1 MFIERLILNYN
12 YLTLVLN
19 KTQIELV
26 INPPRYI
33 SLHNIFLQSL
43 YSLSQDMPKV
53 PKFSLVI
60 KHHISIWRNK
70 LVDGSLNFNRRWQ
83 NSSVIKVHH
92 NVKPCDTSAVVVLIK
107 FRLLLSFLFPLLW
120 LLFFYDRIPI
130 LGKQAK
136 CVFHFPHKKKKKLFY
151 VTQFQSLTSKA
162 ESIFDDAMISII
174 YN

>member
-1 MFIERLILNYN
+1 M
-12 YLTLVLN
+12 
-19 KTQIELV
+19 
-26 INPPRYI
+26 INSPRYI
-33 SLHNIFLQSL
+33 SLHNIFLQCL
-43 YSLSQDMPKV
+43 YSLLHDMPKV

-70 LVDGSLNFNRRWQ
+70 LVGGPLNFNRRWQ

-92 NVKPCDTSAVVVLIK
+92 NVKPCVAVVLIN

-120 LLFFYDRIPI
+120 LVFL
-130 LGKQAK
+130 LQNSNSWQARQM
-136 CVFHFPHKKKKKLFY
+136 CVPLSTLKKKLFY

-162 ESIFDDAMISII
+162 ESIFDDAMIPII